1 MNGKK
6 AKSLRAVARLSA
18 AVSNSYTS
26 DSVSKQKVRYEIN
39 AEGVEVAIPYT
50 ITAVT
55 IRLVKGCERQVYK
68 MLKKNYRESRGVY
81 A

>member
-6 AKSLRAVARLSA
+6 AKQLRKVARFSKV
-18 AVSNSYTS
+18 VSNSYTS
-26 DSVSKQKVRYEIN
+26 DSVAKQKVRYEIN

-55 IRLVKGCERQVYK
+55 IRLVRGCERQVYK
-68 MLKKNYRESRGVY
+68 MLKKNYKESRGVY